1 MSGPVWSGSV
11 PARRGLVPK
20 PRLWRPRKGDLC
32 AKDFVI
38 LVEVNSLIVVIATF
52 FGFPSVQVLVIARTL
67 QPIGFSRQYIIG
79 SGVRKQGKVVE
90 ENMEPRKHAM
100 TQLRRLSQVSLYA
113 YHKSTLQPLCFSL
126 LIDLVN
132 SHC

>member
-20 PRLWRPRKGDLC
+20 PRLWRPRKGPWHLDLC

-52 FGFPSVQVLVIARTL
+52 LGFPSVQVLVIARTL
-67 QPIGFSRQYIIG
+67 QPIGFSSQYIIG
-79 SGVRKQGKVVE
+79 SGVRKQGKV
-90 ENMEPRKHAM
+90 P
-100 TQLRRLSQVSLYA
+100 
-113 YHKSTLQPLCFSL
+113 
-126 LIDLVN
+126 
-132 SHC
+132 